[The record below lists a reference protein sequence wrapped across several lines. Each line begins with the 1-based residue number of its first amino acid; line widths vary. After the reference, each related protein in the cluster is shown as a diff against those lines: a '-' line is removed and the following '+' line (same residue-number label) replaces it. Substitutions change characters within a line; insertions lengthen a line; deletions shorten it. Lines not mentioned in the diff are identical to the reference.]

1 MKTTADAYATRAAML
16 KAMGHPSRLLMLQ
29 ALVEGERCVCEL
41 QTLVGSDMSTVSKHL
56 SLLREA
62 GLVQSR
68 KQGLWV
74 HYRLS
79 AEVGELLEAVDR
91 VLGEACGP
99 LPPATEAPC

>member
-1 MKTTADAYATRAAML
+1 MKTPVDAYATRAAML

-41 QTLVGSDMSTVSKHL
+41 QTLVRSDMSTVSKHL

-74 HYRLS
+74 HYRLA
-79 AEVGELLEAVDR
+79 AEVGALLDAVDR
-91 VLGEACGP
+91 VLGELRDP
-99 LPPATEAPC
+99 LPPTTKAPC